1 MKEGRKMDKIVE
13 YIKYFVMVLGAG
25 ISWLF
30 GAWDIPI
37 IFLIVAMVL
46 DYVTGVIKAKINK
59 ELSSEIG
66 LKGIARKFL
75 ILAIV
80 MIAVLMD
87 RLLNTGTWVFRS
99 LACYF
104 YIANESLSILENS
117 VALGL
122 KVPNNL
128 KNALIQLQ
136 EGNKTKK
143 E

>member
-1 MKEGRKMDKIVE
+1 MD
-13 YIKYFVMVLGAG
+13 YFKYFIMMIGAG

-37 IFLIVAMVL
+37 IFLVIVMVL
-46 DYVTGVIKAKINK
+46 DYITGILKAKINK

-75 ILAIV
+75 ILAII

-104 YIANESLSILENS
+104 YIANEALSILENAT
-117 VALGL
+117 VLGL
-122 KVPNNL
+122 KIPDGL

-136 EGNKTKK
+136 EGNKKSTTKK
-143 E
+143 D